1 MTSADFRRDVE
12 RELEQLRRAHVIA
25 AVEIETDMVVGVRL
39 ALDGKP
45 YAFTVQVRTSDER
58 RAAFDVTL
66 CALRKFRRD
75 HMPSRRPTPA
85 TRVRI
90 PVERHTGEPT
100 WPALAFFALCLA
112 LVIAL
117 AWVFDAF
124 PGRETSGL
132 QRRARVGARTTVGNL
147 TAKCGGPVGD
157 DPAEFVRRAGCLC
170 LRTRTCAAGRSR
182 AL

>member
-1 MTSADFRRDVE
+1 MIAADFRRDVE

-45 YAFTVQVRTSDER
+45 YEFTAHVTNSDER
-58 RAAFDVTL
+58 RGAFDFTL

-90 PVERHTGEPT
+90 PVERYVAETS
-100 WPALAFFALCLA
+100 WPIVAGLA
-112 LVIAL
+112 LICGLL
-117 AWVFDAF
+117 AWVL
-124 PGRETSGL
+124 S
-132 QRRARVGARTTVGNL
+132 
-147 TAKCGGPVGD
+147 
-157 DPAEFVRRAGCLC
+157 
-170 LRTRTCAAGRSR
+170 
-182 AL
+182 